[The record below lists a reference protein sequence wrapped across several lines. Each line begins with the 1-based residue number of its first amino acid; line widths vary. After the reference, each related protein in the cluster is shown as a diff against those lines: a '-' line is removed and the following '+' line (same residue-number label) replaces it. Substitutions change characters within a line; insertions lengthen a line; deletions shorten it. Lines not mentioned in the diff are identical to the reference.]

1 MKLTDLYLLTILFSI
16 PHNKLPCAEDESSQN
31 TVVQD
36 LVRQELWREEANP
49 WSPAQRE
56 ENSKMLLQSIRA
68 LLSALIGILVA
79 TAWSLFQTVKKNGN
93 DDWKVLFLSLT
104 LGLEVIT
111 GILLIFEI
119 INILANLKLNTT
131 IETLIYLITL
141 LFLVQIA
148 L

>member
-1 MKLTDLYLLTILFSI
+1 
-16 PHNKLPCAEDESSQN
+16 
-31 TVVQD
+31 
-36 LVRQELWREEANP
+36 
-49 WSPAQRE
+49 
-56 ENSKMLLQSIRA
+56 MLLQSTRA

-79 TAWSLFQTVKKNGN
+79 TAWSLFQTVKNGN
-93 DDWKVLFLSLT
+93 DDWKVFSLSLT

>member
-1 MKLTDLYLLTILFSI
+1 
-16 PHNKLPCAEDESSQN
+16 
-31 TVVQD
+31 
-36 LVRQELWREEANP
+36 
-49 WSPAQRE
+49 
-56 ENSKMLLQSIRA
+56 MLLQSIRA

-79 TAWSLFQTVKKNGN
+79 TAWSLFQTVKKSGN
-93 DDWKVLFLSLT
+93 DDWKVFFLSLT

>member
-1 MKLTDLYLLTILFSI
+1 
-16 PHNKLPCAEDESSQN
+16 
-31 TVVQD
+31 
-36 LVRQELWREEANP
+36 
-49 WSPAQRE
+49 
-56 ENSKMLLQSIRA
+56 MLLQSNRA

-79 TAWSLFQTVKKNGN
+79 TAWSLFQTVEKN
-93 DDWKVLFLSLT
+93 DFESTDWKVFLLSLT

-119 INILANLKLNTT
+119 INILTNLKLNTT
-131 IETLIYLITL
+131 IETVIYLITL

>member
-1 MKLTDLYLLTILFSI
+1 M
-16 PHNKLPCAEDESSQN
+16 
-31 TVVQD
+31 
-36 LVRQELWREEANP
+36 WREETNS
-49 WSPAQRE
+49 WSPGQQE
-56 ENSKMLLQSIRA
+56 EISKMLLQSNRA
-68 LLSALIGILVA
+68 VLSALIGILVA
-79 TAWSLFQTVKKNGN
+79 TALNLSKTLNENGN
-93 DDWKVLFLSLT
+93 DEWKLFFLSLT

-148 L
+148 F